1 MNTAR
6 REVRVR
12 TFGSS
17 DVPVGPDAGG
27 GLKGELPPG
36 SVRGRLLSNRYL
48 PEALL
53 DEGAFSVRYAALDV
67 SNGEVVCLEFL
78 PRRALVVWSA
88 IRQSATRL
96 AAHGD
101 PNVAAALGHGVAGGA
116 WPYLIT
122 EHGTPRT
129 LQEELG
135 AGEAFELGRVLR
147 IGLSCAGA
155 LAAAHGAGVIHGAL
169 APDRVLLRTMGAH
182 EAVRITGFGL
192 APLIESNADAL
203 LSSGPRLYQYSSPEL
218 ADGGRLDLRS
228 DLYALGVILY
238 ELATGAPP
246 FTGNVLSVLRQHRLA
261 AVEPPSRRRGCQ
273 ELAFRAF
280 DKIVARCL
288 MKDPERRY
296 ASAAELG
303 ADLGRLDAALS
314 RKHAASDEAAR
325 RSSPPAAPTVAR
337 GSTPPPSGPSAR
349 APRTAVLVS
358 PAQPPPAKSR
368 VGMRKLPKV
377 IVRGA

>member
-1 MNTAR
+1 
-6 REVRVR
+6 
-12 TFGSS
+12 
-17 DVPVGPDAGG
+17 
-27 GLKGELPPG
+27 
-36 SVRGRLLSNRYL
+36 L
-48 PEALL
+48 PESLL

-67 SNGEVVCLEFL
+67 SNDEIVCLEFL

-122 EHGTPRT
+122 EHGAPRT
-129 LQEELG
+129 LRDEL
-135 AGEAFELGRVLR
+135 AGSAGFELGRVVR
-147 IGLSCAGA
+147 IGLQCAGA
-155 LAAAHGAGVIHGAL
+155 LAAAHGVGVIHGAL
-169 APDRVLLRTMGAH
+169 APDRVLLRAIGTH
-182 EAVRITGFGL
+182 ETLRITGFGL
-192 APLIESNADAL
+192 APLIESNTDAL
-203 LSSGPRLYQYSSPEL
+203 LSSGPNLYEYCSPEL
-218 ADGGRLDLRS
+218 ADGGRLDARS

-238 ELATGAPP
+238 ELATGAAP

-261 AVEPPSRRRGCQ
+261 AAEPPSRRRGCQ

-296 ASAAELG
+296 ESAAELG

-314 RKHAASDEAAR
+314 RRHAAPDEAPAAR
-325 RSSPPAAPTVAR
+325 RSSPPAAANAT
-337 GSTPPPSGPSAR
+337 GSTPPEAPTAR
-349 APRTAVLVS
+349 APRAAVLVS
-358 PAQPPPAKSR
+358 PARRPPAKSR

>member
-1 MNTAR
+1 
-6 REVRVR
+6 
-12 TFGSS
+12 
-17 DVPVGPDAGG
+17 
-27 GLKGELPPG
+27 
-36 SVRGRLLSNRYL
+36 L

-53 DEGAFSVRYAALDV
+53 YEGAFSVRYAALDV
-67 SNGEVVCLEFL
+67 SSDEVVCLEFL

-122 EHGTPRT
+122 EYGAPQT
-129 LQEELG
+129 LRDALG
-135 AGEAFELGRVLR
+135 AEAFELGRVVR
-147 IGLSCAGA
+147 IGLQCAGA

-169 APDRVLLRTMGAH
+169 APDRVLLRTIGAH
-182 EAVRITGFGL
+182 ETVRITGFGL
-192 APLIESNADAL
+192 APLIEANTDAL
-203 LSSGPRLYQYSSPEL
+203 LTSGPSLYQYCSPEL
-218 ADGGRLDLRS
+218 ADGGRLDARS

-238 ELATGAPP
+238 ELAAGAPP
-246 FTGNVLSVLRQHRLA
+246 FSGNVLSVLRQHRLA
-261 AVEPPSRRRGCQ
+261 AVAPPSRRRGCQ

-280 DKIVARCL
+280 DKIVTRCL

-314 RKHAASDEAAR
+314 RIQAASEEAATPR
-325 RSSPPAAPTVAR
+325 RSSPPAAPTAAR
-337 GSTPPPSGPSAR
+337 GSTPPA
-349 APRTAVLVS
+349 APRTAALVS
-358 PAQPPPAKSR
+358 PAQLPPAKSR

-377 IVRGA
+377 IVQGA